1 MKYFSTFF
9 NKENIEQEAL
19 NTQICVELQHNI
31 MIHNIMILG
40 STKIFHRKTK
50 RKTTRKTFTHYLQA
64 LFWGQILLNLQQ
76 IASKNIIII
85 I

>member
-1 MKYFSTFF
+1 
-9 NKENIEQEAL
+9 
-19 NTQICVELQHNI
+19 

-50 RKTTRKTFTHYLQA
+50 RKTTRKTFMHYLQA

-76 IASKNIIII
+76 IARKNRHNYYV
-85 I
+85 